1 MLRAWFL
8 SRIPTSHLAG
18 RERHHHTKHFV
29 NPASEFFGI
38 EGRRRPVVRGATDGD
53 RYRKSTLARGELEAR
68 DGGDGAEAAEDFADG
83 RDVHVRKVG
92 VEND

>member
-18 RERHHHTKHFV
+18 RERHHTKHFV

-38 EGRRRPVVRGATDGD
+38 EGRRRPVARRATDGD
-53 RYRKSTLARGELEAR
+53 RFRKSTLARGELEAR